1 MSKNQIVI
9 EIDESALER
18 VQNLLNS
25 YQKSWHTY
33 YNDVTEMANE
43 NGIEIVSID
52 DRVKFCKENKF
63 AQVAMNKADNLIT
76 KLLGM
81 EALATELGIADWLE
95 FF

>member
-52 DRVKFCKENKF
+52 DRVKFCKENNLDTANMHKVSVGKQKNHKGWKCCKF
-63 AQVAMNKADNLIT
+63 ENVI
-76 KLLGM
+76 
-81 EALATELGIADWLE
+81 
-95 FF
+95 